1 MMDVVERVLNG
12 ERVCCDAERDAV
24 MDAIAAY
31 EHRLAAEAEAA
42 QLRADEEN
50 MRLAALA
57 EEERI
62 AVFLDELE
70 QEQEQERVGRPGQ

>member
-1 MMDVVERVLNG
+1 MMADVVERVLNG
-12 ERVCCDAERDAV
+12 AGRVCCDAERNTV

-31 EHRLAAEAEAA
+31 EHRVAAEAEAA
-42 QLRADEEN
+42 QLLADEEN
-50 MRLAALA
+50 RRQAALA

-70 QEQEQERVGRPGQ
+70 QVGRPGQ